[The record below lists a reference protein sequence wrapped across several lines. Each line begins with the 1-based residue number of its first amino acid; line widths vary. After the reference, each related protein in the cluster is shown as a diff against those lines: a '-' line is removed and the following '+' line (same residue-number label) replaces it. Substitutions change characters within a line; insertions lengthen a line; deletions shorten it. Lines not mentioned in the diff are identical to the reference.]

1 MKIFLFIVAIFVFS
15 AESYSQE
22 KQFAT
27 IQTYDVDVKNARDMR
42 IEPIKENERRAFD
55 EFCKKITNPFLRIA
69 KASVGETRRMIV
81 YVKKLPKEVDYD
93 AVSYYMMICALS
105 TGLKISCCTI
115 VDADTVKEEN
125 ANSIKAEILGSSF
138 WNSWEIKK

>member
-1 MKIFLFIVAIFVFS
+1 MKLLLFILVVFS
-15 AESYSQE
+15 FSIKCHSQE
-22 KQFAT
+22 KLYAT
-27 IQTYDVDVKNARDMR
+27 IHTYNADVKNARDMN
-42 IEPIKENERRAFD
+42 IEPIKSNERAAFD

-69 KASVGETRRMIV
+69 KVSVGETRRMIV

-115 VDADTVKEEN
+115 VDTDTVKEEN

-138 WNSWEIKK
+138 

>member
-1 MKIFLFIVAIFVFS
+1 MKIFFILILFAFS
-15 AESYSQE
+15 VECFSQE
-22 KQFAT
+22 KLYAT
-27 IQTYDVDVKNARDMR
+27 ISSFDIDVKSAREMN
-42 IEPIKENERRAFD
+42 IEPIKSNERAAFD
-55 EFCKKITNPFLRIA
+55 EFCKKITNPFLRIV
-69 KASVGETRRMIV
+69 KASIGETRRMIV

-105 TGLKISCCTI
+105 TGLKISYCTI